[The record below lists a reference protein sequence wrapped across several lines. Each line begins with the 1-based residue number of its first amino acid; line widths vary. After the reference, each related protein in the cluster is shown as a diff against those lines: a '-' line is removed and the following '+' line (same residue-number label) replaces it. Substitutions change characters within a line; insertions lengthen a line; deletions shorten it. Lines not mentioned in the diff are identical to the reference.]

1 MIAIISEYKYNKNE
15 LEKLRQQGCVVN
27 YTLMPQFYNDYNTE
41 LTKINNRLIYKAS
54 ALIFRIET
62 FYSGTKDAIE
72 KALYYK
78 KKCKIIY
85 QNETY
90 VLNNLSEWKYSYGY
104 GKDAHTFKHKLLQ
117 IYEAQRSAYYENKS
131 NTKEE
136 KQKRQ
141 DRYEFCTEG
150 VTESEEEVYRLVN
163 TFKHLYDIQV
173 DMECKQDVYLAY
185 KSIAYYLENDIEYSN
200 EPQGEDFPYE
210 IISFGDPTYMEDYI
224 YQNV

>member
-1 MIAIISEYKYNKNE
+1 MIAIISEYKYSKNE

-54 ALIFRIET
+54 ALIFRIEN
-62 FYSGTKDAIE
+62 FYSGTKEAIE

-85 QNETY
+85 QDQTY
-90 VLNNLSEWKYSYGY
+90 VLTDITEWKHSYGY

-117 IYEAQRSAYYENKS
+117 IYEAQRSEFYENKKLQKA
-131 NTKEE
+131 KE
-136 KQKRQ
+136 
-141 DRYEFCTEG
+141 RYELCTEG
-150 VTESEEEVYRLVN
+150 VNVSEEEVYRLVN

-173 DMECKQDVYLAY
+173 DMECKQDVYMAY
-185 KSIAYYLENDIEYSN
+185 KSIAFYLENDIEYSN

-224 YQNV
+224 YQNVR

>member
-54 ALIFRIET
+54 ALIFRIEN
-62 FYSGTKDAIE
+62 FYSGTKEAIE

-78 KKCKIIY
+78 KKCKIFY
-85 QNETY
+85 KDEVYT
-90 VLNNLSEWKYSYGY
+90 LSTIDEWKYTAGY
-104 GKDAHTFKHKLLQ
+104 GKDSETYKHKLLQ
-117 IYEAQRSAYYENKS
+117 IYEAQRAEFYENKRIQ
-131 NTKEE
+131 KE
-136 KQKRQ
+136 RA
-141 DRYEFCTEG
+141 RYEICTEG
-150 VTESEEEVYRLVN
+150 IDVSEEEVYRLVN

-173 DMECKQDVYLAY
+173 DMECKRDVYLAY
-185 KSIAYYLENDIEYSN
+185 KSIAYYLANDIEYSN

-224 YQNV
+224 YQNVR